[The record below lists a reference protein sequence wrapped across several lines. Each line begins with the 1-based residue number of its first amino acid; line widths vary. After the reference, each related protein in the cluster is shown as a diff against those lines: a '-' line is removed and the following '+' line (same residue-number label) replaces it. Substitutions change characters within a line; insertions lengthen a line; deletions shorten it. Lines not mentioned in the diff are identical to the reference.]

1 MTEWHIEATPD
12 LLAWLD
18 RVPPRIQAQLPVAVF
33 DTRYRISNRYSGS
46 AAHAISKEMEIQGR
60 GGLLVAPPKSFEWPT
75 GRGHSKLGRRSAL
88 PSLPPPLFRRGERE
102 KLTPLPRIG
111 ERARGSGG
119 NIISKRRPWI
129 VARRTSHIARML
141 AVAACDLRPESIMFN
156 QR

>member
-60 GGLLVAPPKSFEWPT
+60 GGLLVAPPKSFFVADREGPLEA
-75 GRGHSKLGRRSAL
+75 GEAERSPL
-88 PSLPPPLFRRGERE
+88 SLTPSLSPRRARE
-102 KLTPLPRIG
+102 VYSPSAHRGKGPRIG
-111 ERARGSGG
+111 R
-119 NIISKRRPWI
+119 
-129 VARRTSHIARML
+129 
-141 AVAACDLRPESIMFN
+141 
-156 QR
+156 